1 MLKYIKY
8 RLSNKYIEKTKQK
21 TKQKTKKMKHLYRNI
36 PSNNNNITKLN
47 IIAQRIERN
56 LQYGNKLNNNSKYD
70 WIFSWISIVLVPH
83 LKLNTY
89 ANFIQINLNELKNVC
104 NLSDRKIGS
113 LNKKAKL
120 LDKRKTR
127 INEKNIIQFT
137 NEFIKV
143 GGIEVLMCLG
153 I

>member
-8 RLSNKYIEKTKQK
+8 RLSNKYKEKQNK
-21 TKQKTKKMKHLYRNI
+21 KTKKIKHLYKNI
-36 PSNNNNITKLN
+36 PSNNNNLTKLN
-47 IIAQRIERN
+47 GKAQIIERK
-56 LQYGNKLNNNSKYD
+56 LQYGNKLNNNSKYE

-83 LKLNTY
+83 LKQNTY
-89 ANFIQINLNELKNVC
+89 ENFIQINLNELKNVC
-104 NLSDRKIGS
+104 NLSDRKIAS

-143 GGIEVLMCLG
+143 GDIEVLMCLG